1 MSGLGLGGGLGG
13 FHNHHQQRPFLQRTY
28 SQVDFTGPEDE
39 DSMYSSGAPDYP
51 NSRPSTP
58 HEPLSLDFG
67 NPQDV
72 RPDCTQSTSPPHSP
86 GPLEAP
92 LEADYLP
99 PLPTLH
105 TSFATFS
112 GTLPALNTGPFTS
125 QTSQLLLD
133 DNIFHR
139 PVPQRAPQPQ
149 VRRITPTPLPAP
161 TSTTT
166 TSSSVLGRK
175 RHAPSSVS
183 GGGGAFALVSME
195 NVAAAPTPSAPTR
208 KKRRGQRPNTYQ
220 CLYKGELYECPH
232 GCDIVPKDWL
242 YSVMSR

>member
-1 MSGLGLGGGLGG
+1 MPGLGLGGGLGG
-13 FHNHHQQRPFLQRTY
+13 FHSQQQRPFLHRTY
-28 SQVDFTGPEDE
+28 SHVDFTGPEDE
-39 DSMYSSGAPDYP
+39 DYPSGAPDSTD
-51 NSRPSTP
+51 SRPSTP
-58 HEPLSLDFG
+58 HEPLSLDYG
-67 NPQDV
+67 GPLDV

-92 LEADYLP
+92 LEADFLP
-99 PLPTLH
+99 PLPTLP
-105 TSFATFS
+105 TSSAASS
-112 GTLPALNTGPFTS
+112 GPLPALSTGPFFTPA
-125 QTSQLLLD
+125 SQLLSD

-139 PVPQRAPQPQ
+139 PVPQRAPSSSQTQ

-161 TSTTT
+161 TTTA
-166 TSSSVLGRK
+166 TSSVAGRK
-175 RHAPSSVS
+175 RYAPSSS
-183 GGGGAFALVSME
+183 GSGAFTTPVSRE
-195 NVAAAPTPSAPTR
+195 NVAAAPTPSAPAR